1 MKIFVSLFSGIVDP
15 ENEYAYPGFYE
26 GMIKKLSKMGNE
38 IKVFISKNW
47 GLEYPFEEKNRY
59 VLEILKN
66 WKPDLCILFN
76 NTFYDIS
83 NIVECPIVIYGVD
96 APAFYSNKNNLKG
109 NLRYKY
115 IVNSEFEIDYVCD
128 CFNVPKKNI
137 LYIPYVSY
145 IQPENIPIQNNICFI
160 GTKMWSTSKINT
172 YNIFMAQRPSKHQV
186 KKFFELIKLLIKNPL
201 EKPEQLFS
209 RIGVNQHELPWSKI
223 GINYLIAEIADMIRC
238 KTLDV
243 VADLGLNIYGN
254 STWYEDFHNEPNLIL
269 NYTFDPVYSVMHQQ
283 YVYNSHKIGLNVNHI
298 QAVQG
303 FSWRVCD
310 IMASNGCLVT
320 DDRPYLKKYFPR
332 LKLPIFSNPYEA
344 YSVCKKIIDDDNL
357 RKDIVLKCQEI
368 INQNFRFKNIQPAIE
383 QFLNVEFS
391 CVRGGHGS

>member
-137 LYIPYVSY
+137 LYIPH
-145 IQPENIPIQNNICFI
+145 FL
-160 GTKMWSTSKINT
+160 
-172 YNIFMAQRPSKHQV
+172 YN
-186 KKFFELIKLLIKNPL
+186 
-201 EKPEQLFS
+201 
-209 RIGVNQHELPWSKI
+209 
-223 GINYLIAEIADMIRC
+223 
-238 KTLDV
+238 
-243 VADLGLNIYGN
+243 
-254 STWYEDFHNEPNLIL
+254 
-269 NYTFDPVYSVMHQQ
+269 
-283 YVYNSHKIGLNVNHI
+283 
-298 QAVQG
+298 
-303 FSWRVCD
+303 
-310 IMASNGCLVT
+310 
-320 DDRPYLKKYFPR
+320 
-332 LKLPIFSNPYEA
+332 
-344 YSVCKKIIDDDNL
+344 
-357 RKDIVLKCQEI
+357 
-368 INQNFRFKNIQPAIE
+368 
-383 QFLNVEFS
+383 
-391 CVRGGHGS
+391 